1 MVSCRGTVV
10 GMTSKIVVFPG
21 FCGMNCCGGGAPPLL
36 PVQCYGS
43 LACHPCL
50 GLIKA
55 RVFAGNFLLLQ
66 KGTVSVE
73 VS

>member
-10 GMTSKIVVFPG
+10 GMTSKTMVLPG
-21 FCGMNCCGGGAPPLL
+21 LCGMECCGGAPPLL
-36 PVQCYGS
+36 VQCYGS
-43 LACHPCL
+43 LTCHHCL

-55 RVFAGNFLLLQ
+55 RVFAGDFLLLQ
-66 KGTVSVE
+66 KATVSVE